1 MTKPKFE
8 NLPEGMH
15 TELLLTERESHNLAT
30 AYLFSL
36 PQSDDADRRNRAL
49 GRLER
54 MRLQETAKYIET
66 LRKLAS
72 GDEATAKHLL
82 RK

>member
-15 TELLLTERESHNLAT
+15 TELLITERDKHNPAV
-30 AYLFSL
+30 AFLFSL
-36 PQSDDADRRNRAL
+36 PQSEDADRRNRAL

-54 MRLQETAKYIET
+54 MRLQETAKYIEVLT
-66 LRKLAS
+66 KLADR
-72 GDEATAKHLL
+72 DEATAKHLL